1 MVLVK
6 DDKVETNFGI
16 KMVTQLIKSSIN
28 WEKTTRLIK

>member
-6 DDKVETNFGI
+6 DDKVETNFGD
-16 KMVTQLIKSSIN
+16 QLIKSSIN

>member
-16 KMVTQLIKSSIN
+16 KRQLIKSSIN